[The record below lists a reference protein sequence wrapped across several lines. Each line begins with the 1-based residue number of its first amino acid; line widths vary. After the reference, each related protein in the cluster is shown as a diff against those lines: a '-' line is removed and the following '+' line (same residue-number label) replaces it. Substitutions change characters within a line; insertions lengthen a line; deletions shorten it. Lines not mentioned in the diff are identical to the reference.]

1 MPEVMF
7 RPPFEAASLLLEVTH
22 GCSHNACAFC
32 TMYRGVPFQL
42 EPMERVEECVRIAG
56 VRRPGVKRVFLEHGD
71 AFALSVERLIR
82 IAELIHAY
90 LPRVEMIAMYASIK
104 NIASKSDDDLER
116 LREAGIGDLNVGVE
130 SGLDEALRWMN
141 KGYTAAQ
148 ARHELLRLKRAGIPW
163 GANVILGAA
172 GPALRS
178 ENAIATA
185 ELLSA
190 TQPNLIF
197 TGTLHADPG
206 CPLYEAIKSG
216 AFAESTFGEYFDE
229 EETLIER
236 LELDDCVFF
245 GLHPS
250 NVVTMEGRLPQ
261 DKDRLLAELRDERDY
276 LRGRLDRRPVRAS
289 EGAIIG
295 S

>member
-42 EPMERVEECVRIAG
+42 EPMERIEECVRTAA

-71 AFALSVERLIR
+71 AFALSAERLIR
-82 IAELIHAY
+82 IAELIHTY

-116 LREAGIGDLNVGVE
+116 LRKAGVGDLNVGVE

-229 EETLIER
+229 EETLIEQ

-276 LRGRLDRRPVRAS
+276 LRGRLGRRPVRAS

>member
-1 MPEVMF
+1 MSEVMF

-42 EPMERVEECVRIAG
+42 EPMERVEECVRTAA

-71 AFALSVERLIR
+71 AFALSAERLIR

-276 LRGRLDRRPVRAS
+276 LRARLDRRPVRAS

>member
-42 EPMERVEECVRIAG
+42 EPMERVEECVRTAA

-71 AFALSVERLIR
+71 AFALSAERLIR

-216 AFAESTFGEYFDE
+216 AFAESSFGEYFDE

-276 LRGRLDRRPVRAS
+276 LRARLDRRPVRAS

>member
-42 EPMERVEECVRIAG
+42 EPMERVEECVRTAA

-71 AFALSVERLIR
+71 AFALSAERLIR

-104 NIASKSDDDLER
+104 NIASKSDEDLER

-216 AFAESTFGEYFDE
+216 AFAESSFGEYFDE

-276 LRGRLDRRPVRAS
+276 LRARLDRRPVRAS

>member
-1 MPEVMF
+1 
-7 RPPFEAASLLLEVTH
+7 
-22 GCSHNACAFC
+22 
-32 TMYRGVPFQL
+32 
-42 EPMERVEECVRIAG
+42 
-56 VRRPGVKRVFLEHGD
+56 
-71 AFALSVERLIR
+71 
-82 IAELIHAY
+82 HAY

-116 LREAGIGDLNVGVE
+116 LREAGVGDLNVGVE

-276 LRGRLDRRPVRAS
+276 LRARLDRRPVRAS

>member
-42 EPMERVEECVRIAG
+42 EPMERVEECVRTAA

-71 AFALSVERLIR
+71 AFALSAERLIR

-116 LREAGIGDLNVGVE
+116 LREAGVGDLNVGVE

-261 DKDRLLAELRDERDY
+261 DKDRLLTELRDERDY

>member
-42 EPMERVEECVRIAG
+42 EPMERVEECVRTAA

-71 AFALSVERLIR
+71 AFALSAERLIR

-90 LPRVEMIAMYASIK
+90 LPRVEIIAMYASIK

-276 LRGRLDRRPVRAS
+276 LRARLDRRPVRAS

>member
-42 EPMERVEECVRIAG
+42 EPMERIEECVRTAA

-71 AFALSVERLIR
+71 AFALSAERLIR

-261 DKDRLLAELRDERDY
+261 DKDRLLTELCDERDY

>member
-42 EPMERVEECVRIAG
+42 EPMERVEECVRTAA

-71 AFALSVERLIR
+71 AFALSAERLIR

-229 EETLIER
+229 EETLIEQ

>member
-42 EPMERVEECVRIAG
+42 EPMERVEECVRTAA

-71 AFALSVERLIR
+71 AFALSAERLIR
-82 IAELIHAY
+82 ITELIHTY

-116 LREAGIGDLNVGVE
+116 LREAGVGDLNVGVE

-185 ELLSA
+185 KLLSA

-216 AFAESTFGEYFDE
+216 NFAESTFGEYFDE
-229 EETLIER
+229 EETLIEQ
-236 LELDDCVFF
+236 LNLDDCVFF

>member
-42 EPMERVEECVRIAG
+42 EPMERVEECVRTAA

-71 AFALSVERLIR
+71 AFALSAERLIR

-178 ENAIATA
+178 KNAIATA

>member
-42 EPMERVEECVRIAG
+42 EPMERVEECVRTAA

-71 AFALSVERLIR
+71 AFALSAERLIR

-190 TQPNLIF
+190 TRPNLIF

-250 NVVTMEGRLPQ
+250 NVVTMEGCLPR
-261 DKDRLLAELRDERDY
+261 DKDRLLAELRDEREY
-276 LRGRLDRRPVRAS
+276 LRDRLDRCPVRAA
-289 EGAIIG
+289 EGAIMG
-295 S
+295 

>member
-42 EPMERVEECVRIAG
+42 EPMERVEECVRTAA

-71 AFALSVERLIR
+71 AFALSAERLIR
-82 IAELIHAY
+82 IAELIHTY

-130 SGLDEALRWMN
+130 SGFDEALRWMN

-148 ARHELLRLKRAGIPW
+148 ARTSAAETRRHPLGRERHPRCGRPRSTLRKRDRYSRTAQRNAAESDLHRHAPRRSRLPAVRGYKERRFCGEHIRRVLRR
-163 GANVILGAA
+163 GRDADRAA
-172 GPALRS
+172 GTR
-178 ENAIATA
+178 
-185 ELLSA
+185 
-190 TQPNLIF
+190 
-197 TGTLHADPG
+197 
-206 CPLYEAIKSG
+206 
-216 AFAESTFGEYFDE
+216 
-229 EETLIER
+229 
-236 LELDDCVFF
+236 
-245 GLHPS
+245 
-250 NVVTMEGRLPQ
+250 
-261 DKDRLLAELRDERDY
+261 
-276 LRGRLDRRPVRAS
+276 
-289 EGAIIG
+289 
-295 S
+295 

>member
-42 EPMERVEECVRIAG
+42 EPMERVEECVRTAA

-71 AFALSVERLIR
+71 AFALSAERLIR

-276 LRGRLDRRPVRAS
+276 LRARLDRRPVRAS

>member
-7 RPPFEAASLLLEVTH
+7 RPPFEAASLLLEVAH

-42 EPMERVEECVRIAG
+42 EPMERVEECVRTAA

-71 AFALSVERLIR
+71 AFALSAERLIR

-141 KGYTAAQ
+141 KGYTAVQ

-178 ENAIATA
+178 KNAIATA

-276 LRGRLDRRPVRAS
+276 LRARLDRRPVRAS

>member
-42 EPMERVEECVRIAG
+42 EPMERVEECVRTAA

-71 AFALSVERLIR
+71 AFALSAERLIR

-104 NIASKSDDDLER
+104 NIASKSDEDLER

-216 AFAESTFGEYFDE
+216 AFAESSFGEYFDE

>member
-42 EPMERVEECVRIAG
+42 EPMERIEECVRTAA

-71 AFALSVERLIR
+71 AFALSAERLIR

-276 LRGRLDRRPVRAS
+276 LRARLDRRPVRAS

>member
-42 EPMERVEECVRIAG
+42 EPMERVEECVRTAA

-71 AFALSVERLIR
+71 AFALSAERLIR
-82 IAELIHAY
+82 IAELIHTY

-276 LRGRLDRRPVRAS
+276 LRGCLDRRPVRAS

>member
-71 AFALSVERLIR
+71 AFALSAERLIR

-178 ENAIATA
+178 KNAIATA

-216 AFAESTFGEYFDE
+216 AFAESSFGEYFDE

-276 LRGRLDRRPVRAS
+276 LRDRLDRRPVRAS

>member
-42 EPMERVEECVRIAG
+42 EPMERIEECVRTAA

-71 AFALSVERLIR
+71 AFALSAERLIR
-82 IAELIHAY
+82 IAELIHTY

-178 ENAIATA
+178 KNAIATA

-261 DKDRLLAELRDERDY
+261 DKDRLLTELCDERDY

>member
-42 EPMERVEECVRIAG
+42 EPMERVEECVRTAA

-71 AFALSVERLIR
+71 AFALSAERLIR
-82 IAELIHAY
+82 IAELIHTY

-216 AFAESTFGEYFDE
+216 AFAESSFGEYFDE

>member
-1 MPEVMF
+1 MSEVMF

-42 EPMERVEECVRIAG
+42 EPMERVEECVRTAA

-71 AFALSVERLIR
+71 AFALSAERLIR

-130 SGLDEALRWMN
+130 SGFDEALRWMN

-148 ARHELLRLKRAGIPW
+148 ARHELLRLKRAGILW

>member
-42 EPMERVEECVRIAG
+42 EPMERIEECVRTAA

-71 AFALSVERLIR
+71 AFALSAERLIR

-236 LELDDCVFF
+236 LKLDDCVFF

-261 DKDRLLAELRDERDY
+261 DKDRLLTELCDERDY
-276 LRGRLDRRPVRAS
+276 LRARLDRRPVRAS

>member
-42 EPMERVEECVRIAG
+42 EPMERVEECVRTAA

-71 AFALSVERLIR
+71 AFALSAERLIR

-178 ENAIATA
+178 KNAIATA

-236 LELDDCVFF
+236 LKLDDCVFF

-276 LRGRLDRRPVRAS
+276 LRGRLDRRPVRVS

>member
-1 MPEVMF
+1 MSEVMF

-22 GCSHNACAFC
+22 GCSYNACAFC

-42 EPMERVEECVRIAG
+42 EPMERVEECVRTAA

-71 AFALSVERLIR
+71 AFALSAERLIR
-82 IAELIHAY
+82 IAELIHTY

-116 LREAGIGDLNVGVE
+116 LREAGVGDLNIGVE

-178 ENAIATA
+178 KNAIATA

>member
-7 RPPFEAASLLLEVTH
+7 RPPFEAASLLLEVSH

-42 EPMERVEECVRIAG
+42 EPMERVEECVRTAA

-71 AFALSVERLIR
+71 AFALSAERLIR
-82 IAELIHAY
+82 IAELIHTY

>member
-42 EPMERVEECVRIAG
+42 EPMERVEECVRTAA

-71 AFALSVERLIR
+71 ASALSAERLIR
-82 IAELIHAY
+82 IAELIHTY

-190 TQPNLIF
+190 TQPKLIF
-197 TGTLHADPG
+197 NGTLHADPG

>member
-42 EPMERVEECVRIAG
+42 EPMERVEECVRTAA

-71 AFALSVERLIR
+71 AFALSAERLIR

-90 LPRVEMIAMYASIK
+90 LPCVEMIAMYASIK

>member
-42 EPMERVEECVRIAG
+42 EPMERIEECVRTAA

-71 AFALSVERLIR
+71 AFALSAERLIR

-148 ARHELLRLKRAGIPW
+148 ARYELLRLKRAGIPW

-236 LELDDCVFF
+236 LKLDDCVFF